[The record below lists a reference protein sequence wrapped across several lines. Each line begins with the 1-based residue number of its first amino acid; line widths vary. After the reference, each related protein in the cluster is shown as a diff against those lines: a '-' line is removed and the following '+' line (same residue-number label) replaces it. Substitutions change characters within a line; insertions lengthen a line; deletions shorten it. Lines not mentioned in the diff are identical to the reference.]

1 MKRVGIAILMGVC
14 GLVFIGLSSG
24 WGIGAT
30 KKKPFPDIPRL
41 SAKDLKTM
49 MEQKDAV
56 ILDVRPQQQWENS
69 TKKIP
74 GAVHEDPSK
83 VSSWAQKYPKDETT
97 IVLY

>member
-1 MKRVGIAILMGVC
+1 MKRVAIGILMGVF

-41 SAKDLKTM
+41 SAEDLQAMMGRKDL
-49 MEQKDAV
+49 V
-56 ILDVRPQQQWENS
+56 IVDVRPQQQWENS

-74 GAVHEDPSK
+74 GAVHEDPSR
-83 VSSWAQKYPKDETT
+83 VSSWAQKYPKDEAT